1 MSNIQFFKN
10 PYDLNTSLMIQN
22 LVKKVKEKETIRIKN
37 RIKDNIHANLKR
49 DKQMKKMMDAEQ
61 RGDQ

>member
-1 MSNIQFFKN
+1 
-10 PYDLNTSLMIQN
+10 MIQN

-37 RIKDNIHANLKR
+37 RIKDNIHTNLKR
-49 DKQMKKMMDAEQ
+49 EKQMKKMEADQ